1 MQNFFR
7 MTFGGLSAKYYFR
20 QLFFGSL
27 FLALIVFLSI
37 SSQKGMKVDLL
48 VLSLVCT
55 WLYPYSRFVYESVI
69 GFLLGENIFYVPAIF
84 LLFAKLMTMA
94 ICWSFAIFIAP
105 IGLLYLYFHHRRAG
119 GPQDEP

>member
-119 GPQDEP
+119 GSQDEP

>member
-27 FLALIVFLSI
+27 FLVAMVFLSI
-37 SSQKGMKVDLL
+37 SSQKGIKVDLL

-55 WLYPYSRFVYESVI
+55 WLYPYSRFVYESFM
-69 GFLLGENIFYVPAIF
+69 GFLLGDNVFYVPAIF

-94 ICWSFAIFIAP
+94 ICWSFAVFIAP
-105 IGLLYLYFHHRRAG
+105 VGLLYLYFHHRRAANS
-119 GPQDEP
+119 QDEA

>member
-27 FLALIVFLSI
+27 FLVAMVFLSI
-37 SSQKGMKVDLL
+37 SSQKGIKVDLL

-55 WLYPYSRFVYESVI
+55 WLYPYSRFVYESFM
-69 GFLLGENIFYVPAIF
+69 GFLLGDNVF
-84 LLFAKLMTMA
+84 
-94 ICWSFAIFIAP
+94 
-105 IGLLYLYFHHRRAG
+105 
-119 GPQDEP
+119 